1 MTLPL
6 GGIRSP
12 RERTIWLERKV
23 AEQSRA
29 IDQLFMLANAN
40 NQPPERPPWEVASST
55 GGGATAFSGTLSG
68 ALYRGA
74 TVNAVNG
81 ATTKAVDSTN
91 FVGYLPAGKDVSGFI
106 DSTSGELVPST
117 AGVQSIWVS
126 NPSTWNGSGSKTATS
141 VTMAGVTGL
150 SLTYTDPKGL
160 IALLGG
166 SIDAGVQV
174 RLDWDD
180 HNLAW
185 IFLTAATCP
194 TSSGGSSGSALG
206 ELMAFGDVLEGS
218 L

>member
-6 GGIRSP
+6 GGIRDP
-12 RERTIWLERKV
+12 RQRVIELERKA
-23 AEQSRA
+23 AEQARA
-29 IDQLFMLANAN
+29 IDQIYMLLATN
-40 NQPPERPPWEVASST
+40 NQPPEWPPWEVARAAS
-55 GGGATAFSGTLSG
+55 GGATKFRGALSG

-74 TVNAVNG
+74 TVTAG
-81 ATTKAVDSTN
+81 GTDVDSTD
-91 FVGYLPAGKDVSGFI
+91 FVGYLPAGKNITGFV
-106 DSTSGELVPST
+106 DSATDKLIPST

-180 HNLAW
+180 HATAW

-194 TSSGGSSGSALG
+194 SSSSGATGSALG
-206 ELMAFGDVLEGS
+206 EMMAFGDVLEGA